1 MILCTIENSLMS
13 YRKLVSEMIDTES
26 TVNRWIRR
34 DAKVKTKRRFTSDNR
49 GSIRNAMERII
60 KNAKEAK
67 W

>member
-1 MILCTIENSLMS
+1 MR

-34 DAKVKTKRRFTSDNR
+34 DTKAKAKRRFTSDNR
-49 GSIRNAMERII
+49 GSIRNAMKRII
-60 KNAKEAK
+60 KNAKEDK

>member
-1 MILCTIENSLMS
+1 MS

-34 DAKVKTKRRFTSDNR
+34 DTKAKAKRRFTSDNR
-49 GSIRNAMERII
+49 GSIRNAMKRII
-60 KNAKEAK
+60 KNAKEDK

>member
-1 MILCTIENSLMS
+1 M
-13 YRKLVSEMIDTES
+13 SEMIDTES

-49 GSIRNAMERII
+49 GSIRNAMKRII